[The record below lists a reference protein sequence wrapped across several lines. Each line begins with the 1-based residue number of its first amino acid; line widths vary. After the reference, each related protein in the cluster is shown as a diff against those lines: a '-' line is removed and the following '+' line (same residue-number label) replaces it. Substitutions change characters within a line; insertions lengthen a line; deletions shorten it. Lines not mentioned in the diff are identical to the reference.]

1 MEEHNKPHPE
11 PHNSY
16 GETYGKHRETLEF
29 SLSQHQ
35 ELKNFC
41 NENDIGYASS
51 VWDIKSAHEIV
62 SLKPSMIKIPSAT
75 NSISEFT
82 TIFVKII
89 WEISIFQLE

>member
-1 MEEHNKPHPE
+1 MEEYNKPHPE

-75 NSISEFT
+75 NLNFRIHNYLCENYM
-82 TIFVKII
+82 
-89 WEISIFQLE
+89 EISIFQLE